1 MLGTRLTRCWALMI
15 IGLTIVFASAAKAPA
30 QSNETTVR
38 DFYQG
43 RQLRFITGYSAGGLF
58 DIATRIFARHVGKHI
73 PGSPSLWVENMTGA
87 GGLIATNFL
96 ANSAARDGT
105 VLLNLDG
112 ALLRLQA
119 LGNPA
124 AKFDARQFNWLPSPG
139 PDIQV
144 CWVGKVS
151 SWTSITE
158 GIGSAKELKLGG
170 LAPGTFPSDNARV
183 IQAAT
188 GMNLKVVD
196 GFKGVTEIRLATES
210 GEVDGS
216 CSSYEGV
223 QRSFPRELKSG
234 EIKVIAQI
242 GEKPWPGLER
252 VPNVLDLA
260 KTEKAKDLLRV
271 AVIGPNDINRLF
283 TLPPGVPAERVA
295 AMRTAFDATFNDPE
309 FKAEVEKARV
319 VLRPISVER
328 IKEVAL
334 LWLDMPESDKKELQQ
349 ILKIK

>member
-1 MLGTRLTRCWALMI
+1 MI

-30 QSNETTVR
+30 QSNQTGR

-43 RQLRFITGYSAGGLF
+43 KQLRFITGYSAGGLF

-96 ANSAARDGT
+96 ANSASRDGT

-158 GIGSAKELKLGG
+158 GMGSSKELKLGG

-295 AMRTAFDATFNDPE
+295 ALRTAFDATFNDPE

-349 ILKIK
+349 ILKIN